1 MNSNLLKA
9 LIDNLQEFREYDVV
23 VSEIYG
29 YVEPFYDLRMF
40 INVIKTLNFFIQ
52 TTYYITGTND
62 YVNMLAKEFNP
73 SSLEKIQK
81 AIDIFFQ
88 EVENKKIDYFQLN
101 SSKKEVFYRL
111 FFIFIIFFKF
121 IDSFMEFLNDL
132 MGFYKKFFN
141 TPYSANVLSSISA
154 MIGILNIILTF
165 IFYSFLY
172 LLIYLLF

>member
-1 MNSNLLKA
+1 MNSNLVKA

-62 YVNMLAKEFNP
+62 YINMLAKEFNP

-101 SSKKEVFYRL
+101 SSKKEVF
-111 FFIFIIFFKF
+111 
-121 IDSFMEFLNDL
+121 
-132 MGFYKKFFN
+132 
-141 TPYSANVLSSISA
+141 
-154 MIGILNIILTF
+154 
-165 IFYSFLY
+165 
-172 LLIYLLF
+172 